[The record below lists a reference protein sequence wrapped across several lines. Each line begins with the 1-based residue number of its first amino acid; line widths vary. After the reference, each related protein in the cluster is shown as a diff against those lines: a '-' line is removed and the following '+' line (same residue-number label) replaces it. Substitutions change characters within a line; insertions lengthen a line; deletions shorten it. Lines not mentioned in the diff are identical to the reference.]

1 MLVSQYDVMFFST
14 ETIKQLNMSVEP
26 DNKKFSNSSFSG
38 FVSYAN
44 FLWQIKSGLKSRQD
58 FCSSIDAISQV
69 NIYIPSY

>member
-44 FLWQIKSGLKSRQD
+44 FL
-58 FCSSIDAISQV
+58 
-69 NIYIPSY
+69 